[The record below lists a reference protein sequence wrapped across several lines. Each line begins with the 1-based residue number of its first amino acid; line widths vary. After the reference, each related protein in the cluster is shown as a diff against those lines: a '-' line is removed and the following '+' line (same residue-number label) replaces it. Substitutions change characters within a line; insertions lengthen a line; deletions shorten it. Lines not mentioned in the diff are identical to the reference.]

1 MQLRSESS
9 KSFIGDKGKFMA
21 HHLNRME
28 HGGRPEALSDHYGL
42 VEDTSAP
49 VDTDVQKL
57 LSNESNKP
65 IRFSAIVV
73 AVALL
78 SLAAMV
84 GVRMRRRMQPAIAL
98 AGSSGYE
105 IDMSIPLAKVSADN
119 TLHLESHCPRVRIP
133 DQFLKSSEKNL
144 GKDMHAVINSSFVLW
159 DPLDFG
165 EGAPKAHVNNF
176 RESELQHGR
185 VATFAVFFV
194 SAAAAENTNVGGQRR
209 AVRRM
214 LFDKFDAEAVNVLM
228 YAQQETR
235 SAKLGEVGT
244 EQVLLGVLQCPE
256 NAKKALEKFGVTLQA
271 TRDIVGGEK
280 QSLGDKAANLLQG
293 PLRREEEPL
302 PFTAR
307 SKACFKRAVSE
318 SEAMACEEVR
328 PEHLLLAIARDEASE
343 ARSALEQLGIDA
355 DALADAVAKDA
366 RKAKG
371 SLVGIGADGEERETT
386 LASVGVDLTAMA
398 FDGELDPCV
407 GRKDEIARAVQ
418 ILLRRRKSNP
428 CLVGDAGVGKT
439 AIAEG
444 LAQRIADG
452 EVPKKLIGCRVH
464 TLEMALLVAGT
475 KYRGE
480 FEERLRDVVAEASA
494 DTNTILFIDELHT
507 LVGAGAAD
515 GAIDAGNILKPALA
529 RGGLRCIGA
538 TTIDEYR
545 KHVEKDPALERRF
558 QPITVDEPSVEETVE
573 ILEGLRADY
582 EEHHEVTYSD
592 EAVASAAAYGDRYLN
607 DRFLPDKAIDLL
619 DEAGAAAQVR
629 AEANN
634 GETLVSEDDVAAVVS
649 TWTGIPVQRM
659 TRPEQLRL
667 MDLETELHEDL
678 IGQDSAVTSVARAI
692 RRARVGMRSPQKP
705 VASFIFAGPTGVGK
719 TFVAKT
725 LAKTYY
731 GDEKTMVRFDMSE
744 YMERHTVS
752 RLVGSPP
759 GYVGFDDGGQ
769 LTNAVRRTPHCVLL
783 FDEIEKA
790 HGDVYN
796 LMLQILDDGRLTDA
810 KGRTV
815 DFSNTVVVFTSNVGS
830 QDILAE
836 FDAGG
841 SADAIRGKV
850 TGALSENFRPEFL
863 NRLDEIV
870 VFDPL
875 DRAQL
880 GDVLETML
888 REVYTRAEVEEMRLA
903 ISDALKDE
911 IVAAGAADARFGAR
925 PLRRAVQRFVEDVIA
940 EGVLGGGV
948 DKAKPIVLD
957 YSAGQVLV
965 MQNGHQVC
973 EVSVDAAS
981 FGGVEAAKDAELR
994 SAMPNLPFDIVDDET
1009 PLEAAVPAGGGGGG
1023 KSRRTN

>member
-1 MQLRSESS
+1 MRGGMHDRGSTHSRARGARPHHCSQLVARLRTAT
-9 KSFIGDKGKFMA
+9 MLRTA
-21 HHLNRME
+21 
-28 HGGRPEALSDHYGL
+28 
-42 VEDTSAP
+42 V
-49 VDTDVQKL
+49 L
-57 LSNESNKP
+57 L
-65 IRFSAIVV
+65 
-73 AVALL
+73 
-78 SLAAMV
+78 
-84 GVRMRRRMQPAIAL
+84 
-98 AGSSGYE
+98 
-105 IDMSIPLAKVSADN
+105 
-119 TLHLESHCPRVRIP
+119 
-133 DQFLKSSEKNL
+133 
-144 GKDMHAVINSSFVLW
+144 W
-159 DPLDFG
+159 
-165 EGAPKAHVNNF
+165 
-176 RESELQHGR
+176 
-185 VATFAVFFV
+185 
-194 SAAAAENTNVGGQRR
+194 AAASTALIAPSFHRQSQRPQRR
-209 AVRRM
+209 AVCRM

-256 NAKKALEKFGVTLQA
+256 NAKKALDSFGVTLEA
-271 TRDIVGGEK
+271 AREAVNGEEK
-280 QSLGDKAANLLQG
+280 NLASLTADKAAELF
-293 PLRREEEPL
+293 RREEEPL

-307 SKACFKRAVSE
+307 SKACFKRAMSE

-343 ARSALEQLGIDA
+343 ARSALEKLGIDV
-355 DALADAVAKDA
+355 DELADAVAKDA
-366 RKAKG
+366 RRAKG
-371 SLVGIGADGEERETT
+371 SLVGVGGDGDERETT

-398 FDGELDPCV
+398 LDGELDPCV
-407 GRKDEIARAVQ
+407 GRKEEIARAIQ

-452 EVPKKLIGCRVH
+452 DVPKKLRGLRVH

-480 FEERLRDVVAEASA
+480 FEERLKDVIAEATA
-494 DTNTILFIDELHT
+494 DNGTTILFIDELHT

-529 RGGLRCIGA
+529 RGGIRVIGA
-538 TTIDEYR
+538 TTIAEYR

-558 QPITVDEPSVEETVE
+558 QPINVDEPSVSETVE
-573 ILEGLRADY
+573 ILEGLRKDY
-582 EEHHEVTYSD
+582 EEHHEVAYTD
-592 EAVASAAAYGDRYLN
+592 EAINAAAAYGDRYVN

-619 DEAGAAAQVR
+619 DEAGACAQVR
-629 AEANN
+629 VEESKGEAIV
-634 GETLVSEDDVAAVVS
+634 TEDDVAAVVS
-649 TWTGIPVQRM
+649 TWTGIPVQRLS
-659 TRPEQLRL
+659 RPEQLRL
-667 MDLETELHEDL
+667 MDLEKELHEDL
-678 IGQDSAVTSVARAI
+678 IGQDSAVEAVARAI
-692 RRARVGMRSPQKP
+692 RRARVGMRAPQKP

-725 LAKTYY
+725 LAKTYF

-790 HGDVYN
+790 HPDVFN
-796 LMLQILDDGRLTDA
+796 LMLQLLDDGRLTDA
-810 KGRTV
+810 QGRTV
-815 DFSNTVVVFTSNVGS
+815 DFSNVVVVFTTNCGS
-830 QDILAE
+830 QAILQA

-841 SADAIRGKV
+841 SSDMIRNEV

-875 DRAQL
+875 DRSQL

-888 REVYTRAEVEEMRLA
+888 REVYQRAEAEDMKLVVA
-903 ISDALKDE
+903 DALKEE
-911 IVAAGAADARFGAR
+911 IVSAGAADARFGAR

-948 DKAKPIVLD
+948 DKALPIVLD
-957 YSAGQVLV
+957 YGAGQVLV
-965 MQNGHQVC
+965 SQNNKQVC
-973 EVSVDAAS
+973 AVAVDAAT
-981 FGGVEAAKDAELR
+981 FGGVESGQAEV
-994 SAMPNLPFDIVDDET
+994 PDLPFDVVDLE
-1009 PLEAAVPAGGGGGG
+1009 PLEEVVPAGGSSGGGGG
-1023 KSRRTN
+1023 KSRRAE

>member
-1 MQLRSESS
+1 
-9 KSFIGDKGKFMA
+9 
-21 HHLNRME
+21 
-28 HGGRPEALSDHYGL
+28 
-42 VEDTSAP
+42 
-49 VDTDVQKL
+49 
-57 LSNESNKP
+57 
-65 IRFSAIVV
+65 
-73 AVALL
+73 
-78 SLAAMV
+78 
-84 GVRMRRRMQPAIAL
+84 
-98 AGSSGYE
+98 
-105 IDMSIPLAKVSADN
+105 
-119 TLHLESHCPRVRIP
+119 
-133 DQFLKSSEKNL
+133 
-144 GKDMHAVINSSFVLW
+144 
-159 DPLDFG
+159 
-165 EGAPKAHVNNF
+165 
-176 RESELQHGR
+176 
-185 VATFAVFFV
+185 
-194 SAAAAENTNVGGQRR
+194 
-209 AVRRM
+209 M

-256 NAKKALEKFGVTLQA
+256 NAKKALDRFGVTLDA
-271 TRDIVGGEK
+271 MRDTIGVK
-280 QSLGDKAANLLQG
+280 KSLGDKAAELF
-293 PLRREEEPL
+293 RREEEPL

-328 PEHLLLAIARDEASE
+328 PEHLFLAVARDEASE
-343 ARSALEQLGIDA
+343 ARSALEKLGVEV
-355 DALADAVAKDA
+355 DALCDAVAKDA

-371 SLVGIGADGEERETT
+371 SLVGVGGDGDERETT
-386 LASVGVDLTAMA
+386 LASVGVDLTALA
-398 FDGELDPCV
+398 LDGELDPCV
-407 GRKDEIARAVQ
+407 GRSEEIARAVQ
-418 ILLRRRKSNP
+418 ILRRRRKSNP

-444 LAQRIADG
+444 LAQKIAEGD
-452 EVPKKLIGCRVH
+452 VPKKLKGARVH

-480 FEERLRDVVAEASA
+480 FEERLRDVVAEASS

-538 TTIDEYR
+538 TTVAEYR
-545 KHVEKDPALERRF
+545 KYVEKDPALERRF
-558 QPITVDEPSVEETVE
+558 QPVSVDEPSVEETVE
-573 ILEGLRADY
+573 ILTGLQKDY
-582 EEHHEVTYSD
+582 EEHHEVTYSS
-592 EAVASAAAYGDRYLN
+592 EAVAAAAAYGDRYVN

-629 AEANN
+629 VENN
-634 GETLVSEDDVAAVVS
+634 QGESHVTEDDVASVVS
-649 TWTGIPVQRM
+649 TWTGIPVQRLS
-659 TRPEQLRL
+659 RPEQLRL
-667 MDLETELHEDL
+667 MDLEKELHEDL
-678 IGQDSAVTSVARAI
+678 IGQDSAVTAVARAI

-725 LAKTYY
+725 LAKTYF
-731 GDEKTMVRFDMSE
+731 GDAKTMVRFDMSE

-810 KGRTV
+810 QGRTV
-815 DFSNTVVVFTSNVGS
+815 DFSNAVVVFTSNVGS
-830 QDILAE
+830 QDILEA
-836 FDAGG
+836 FDQGG
-841 SADAIRGKV
+841 SADLIRGKV

-875 DRAQL
+875 DREQL
-880 GDVLETML
+880 SDVLETML
-888 REVYTRAEVEEMRLA
+888 REVYERAEKEELR
-903 ISDALKDE
+903 IALTDGLKAE
-911 IVAAGAADARFGAR
+911 IIQAGAADARFGAR

-948 DKAKPIVLD
+948 DRTKPITLD
-957 YSAGQVLV
+957 YGAGSVLV
-965 MQNGHQVC
+965 TQNGKQCCAVP
-973 EVSVDAAS
+973 VDAAS

-994 SAMPNLPFDIVDDET
+994 SAMPNLPFDVVDDVA
-1009 PLEAAVPAGGGGGG
+1009 PLEAAVPSGGGGG
-1023 KSRRTN
+1023 KSRRTD